1 MFEDFC
7 VVFGNNHS
15 RVDACPML
23 LHASFKLGG
32 KKARD
37 LDLTRRC
44 HLGITIPD
52 SVFYSSM
59 DCGITWGRCLLQHR
73 RDSIRLVIIRVLKQ
87 LRSTIFQ

>member
-1 MFEDFC
+1 MFEVFC
-7 VVFGNNHS
+7 VVFSNNHP

-37 LDLTRRC
+37 LDLPRRC
-44 HLGITIPD
+44 HLGTIMPD
-52 SVFYSSM
+52 SMFYSSM
-59 DCGITWGRCLLQHR
+59 GSGITWGRCLLQHR
-73 RDSIRLVIIRVLKQ
+73 RDSFSLIIIRVFKQ

>member
-37 LDLTRRC
+37 LDFTHRC
-44 HLGITIPD
+44 HLGIITPD
-52 SVFYSSM
+52 SMFYSSM
-59 DCGITWGRCLLQHR
+59 GCGITWGRCLLQHR
-73 RDSIRLVIIRVLKQ
+73 RDSFSLIIIRVLKQ
-87 LRSTIFQ
+87 LRSTIF

>member
-52 SVFYSSM
+52 SMFYSSM
-59 DCGITWGRCLLQHR
+59 DCGITWGVAVFFNIEEIQSALL
-73 RDSIRLVIIRVLKQ
+73 LLEY
-87 LRSTIFQ
+87 